1 MATVESRSIEVFHQA
16 EVGAARRLA
25 EEIASVLGFEPR
37 TCKSMA
43 LVASELATNLIKHAQ
58 GGLLTLT
65 PIRDDGHEGLQI
77 ETLDHGP
84 GIASVDEAMTDGFST
99 VGSLGYGLGSVNRM
113 MDELTIHSNRC
124 KGTHVISRKWRRDH
138 PRSLKTCPLDI
149 GIATR
154 PKPGFDLNG
163 DDFVIKHWAE
173 AVLVGV
179 IDGLGHGEPAHA
191 AAQTARQ
198 YVEGH
203 FDQPL
208 DRIFTGAG
216 HACRATRGC
225 VMALARIDWGG
236 EWLEFASI
244 GNIEARVIGEASPY
258 NFNVRRGIIGL
269 NAPEPKVTRHP
280 WADAKLLL
288 LHSDGLATHWSWDD
302 FPELIDQSANQI
314 ARHLLGKLA
323 NDIDDATAL
332 VVKHV

>member
-124 KGTHVISRKWRRDH
+124 EGTHVISRKWRRDH

-280 WADAKLLL
+280 WADRSLLL

-302 FPELIDQSANQI
+302 FPELIDHSANQI

-323 NDIDDATAL
+323 KDIDDATAL